1 MSCDRDRRRVCV
13 MRAKVAPRA
22 ALSALCGQVMRWHR
36 WGRWH
41 QSGRWGAMGGADAGF
56 ITGAGGVGVHSIWP
70 CGTCGPTGM
79 VRRQP
84 PRRYMTWPESQ
95 EFGRAGPNIKHGLG
109 RPCAQVLSP
118 RAPVQ
123 STTRV
128 LLTMHGVRSSRS
140 PRFIG
145 TTIFYEVCL
154 FSIHKLS

>member
-1 MSCDRDRRRVCV
+1 MCN
-13 MRAKVAPRA
+13 RAVHAWSAHAFSNSMPRSPGTLQSPASAVLATSPAATPLLFPLGAPA
-22 ALSALCGQVMRWHR
+22 VHEMKAE
-36 WGRWH
+36 
-41 QSGRWGAMGGADAGF
+41 
-56 ITGAGGVGVHSIWP
+56 GVGVHSIWP